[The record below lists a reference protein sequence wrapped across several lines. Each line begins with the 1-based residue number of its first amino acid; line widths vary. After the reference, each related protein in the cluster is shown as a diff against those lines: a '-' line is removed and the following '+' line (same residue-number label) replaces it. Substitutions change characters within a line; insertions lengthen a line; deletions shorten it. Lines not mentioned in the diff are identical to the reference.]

1 MLGCVR
7 QDEIGKKK
15 RSIIDSAD
23 EIESLVITD
32 NMSSKLL
39 SFLKESSNL
48 KRKLIDG
55 ADFISNCKG

>member
-39 SFLKESSNL
+39 SFLKERSIL
-48 KRKLIDG
+48 KSYL
-55 ADFISNCKG
+55 